1 MQSVE
6 SVAKPRAAN
15 RVLIRYSYAVLVGLL
30 GTLIADHYFPLLD
43 RNAFLIAA
51 VCVLFAPVIFHVI
64 SSVRGRLGVQL
75 ADLKRAYLVA
85 GAVSIFLALVIACNG
100 GLDRSAATPVTA
112 TIVRKQV
119 VRGRYGPSYAMKVGS
134 WRPGRA
140 TESIYVN
147 VGTYRSTS
155 VGKPIVV
162 EMHGGVFGLPWYSGV
177 LTE

>member
-51 VCVLFAPVIFHVI
+51 VCVLFAPVILHVI
-64 SSVRGRLGVQL
+64 SSVRGRLGEGL
-75 ADLKRAYLVA
+75 ALVKRAYVIA
-85 GAVSIFLALVIACNG
+85 GGVSIFIALLIAGNG
-100 GLDRSAATPVTA
+100 GFDRSVATPVTA
-112 TIVRKQV
+112 TVLRKQV
-119 VRGRYGPSYAMKVGS
+119 VRGRYGPSYTLKVRS
-134 WRPGRA
+134 WRPGRE

-147 VGTYRSTS
+147 VGTYGSTS
-155 VGKPIVV
+155 VEKPIVV

-177 LTE
+177 LAE